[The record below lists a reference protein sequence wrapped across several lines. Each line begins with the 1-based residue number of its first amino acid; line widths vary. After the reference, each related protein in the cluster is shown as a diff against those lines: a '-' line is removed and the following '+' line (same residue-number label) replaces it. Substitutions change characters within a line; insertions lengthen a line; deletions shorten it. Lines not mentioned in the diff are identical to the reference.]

1 MILRGATSLLGALE
15 GVGSGNKK
23 IETAPLK
30 IIMYRAIKTTG
41 TLIVIESA
49 AILGGKEVNKIQP
62 YIIFEILT
70 KILCKMTKGNEKRIK
85 VLLPVGGRKALT
97 TLRARMN
104 CDHRHR
110 IPLLHLSTG
119 FLHQLLGPLFFHRSK
134 RFHRSAGIIRSHH
147 R

>member
-1 MILRGATSLLGALE
+1 MQHHYLGHWKGWAQKSRDCTPQNHY
-15 GVGSGNKK
+15 VPRHKNNR
-23 IETAPLK
+23 
-30 IIMYRAIKTTG
+30 YC
-41 TLIVIESA
+41 TLIVIKSA

-62 YIIFEILT
+62 YIIFRILT
-70 KILCKMTKGNEKRIK
+70 KILCKMAIGNEKRIK

-110 IPLLHLSTG
+110 IPLLHLSTR
-119 FLHQLLGPLFFHRSK
+119 FLHLLLGPLFFHRS
-134 RFHRSAGIIRSHH
+134 RRSLRTAGIIRSHH